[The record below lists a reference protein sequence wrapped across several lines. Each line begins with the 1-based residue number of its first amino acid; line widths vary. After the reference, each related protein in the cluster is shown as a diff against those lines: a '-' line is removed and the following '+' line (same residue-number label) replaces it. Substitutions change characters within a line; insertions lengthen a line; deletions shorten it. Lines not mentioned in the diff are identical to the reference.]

1 MKFPMF
7 HLSQN
12 QRLSGNLFL
21 DIKHDSTNR
30 MEQNRIMEANDF
42 MKDRIFELWRD
53 MLRHE

>member
-12 QRLSGNLFL
+12 QRLLGNLFL